1 MKKVFIYQ
9 IVDDL
14 SENVLQNFIGPNDAF
29 AENVFA
35 NFCNS
40 KGMKNV
46 DLDDIYM
53 LRREDS
59 TVCETY
65 SDFSPMIDV
74 YNSDATID
82 GVWCGSEFAACEV
95 QSDES

>member
-29 AENVFA
+29 AEKVFA

-40 KGMKNV
+40 KGMKNA

-53 LRREDS
+53 IRREDS
-59 TVCETY
+59 TVCECY
-65 SDFSPMIDV
+65 DDFAPIIAGVELSKL
-74 YNSDATID
+74 D
-82 GVWCGSEFAACEV
+82 GVWCGFEFVSEE